1 MHFQVLKDNV
11 WKEKEFEVTNAF
23 PRGKCGF
30 LVEICIVRGKGCFI
44 DFRKNTPSHLTM
56 SG

>member
-44 DFRKNTPSHLTM
+44 DFRKNSPSHLTM